1 MTTLWIGFGNPLRR
15 DDGVGGRAARIL
27 AEEGLRAQAC
37 FQPLPELAIDIAA
50 AGRVV
55 FLDADLE
62 LAPGVVRLR
71 ALDPAPCSP
80 WSHRLDAAGLLSL
93 AGAFDG
99 ERPEA
104 WVLSIGILDVGIG
117 EGLSAPVEAGL
128 AELLALARC
137 FAEDRWFPSETSTLA
152 S

>member
-15 DDGVGGRAARIL
+15 DDGVGSRAAQIL
-27 AEEGLRAQAC
+27 AAEGLSAQAC
-37 FQPLPELAIDIAA
+37 FQPLPELAVEIAA
-50 AGRVV
+50 ARRVV

-71 ALDPAPCSP
+71 ALAPAPCSP

-93 AGAFDG
+93 AATLAGK
-99 ERPEA
+99 RPEA
-104 WVLSIGILDVGIG
+104 WLVSIGILDAGVG

-128 AELLALARC
+128 DELLTRARR
-137 FAEDRWFPSETSTLA
+137 FADDGWLPSDATTQPS
-152 S
+152 

>member
-15 DDGVGGRAARIL
+15 DDGVGAQAAQIL
-27 AEEGLRAQAC
+27 AAEGLLAKAF
-37 FQPLPELAIDIAA
+37 FQPLPELAVELAA
-50 AGRVV
+50 ARRVV

-71 ALDPAPCSP
+71 ALDPAACSP

-93 AGAFDG
+93 AATLDG
-99 ERPEA
+99 ERREA
-104 WVLSIGILDVGIG
+104 WLVSIGILDVGIG

-128 AELLALARC
+128 DELLARARR
-137 FAEDRWFPSETSTLA
+137 FADDRWLPSES